1 MQTEIPYFIITVMN
15 KVLLNQIIPRI
26 GRMLK
31 LYREKTGRN
40 QGDIAAQ
47 AGISISML
55 SQIERGMV
63 SPSIDTLVMVCQSLG
78 LDPADLFKT
87 LSTDL
92 PVRIHHRGERLTM
105 VNEGIRYEQL
115 MTSSQGVYQM
125 ELFLLEVDPGH
136 KTTLSGKGH
145 DGVEIGFVLNGTA
158 ILNIDS
164 VDYMIQE
171 GDSMY
176 FNSHLPHQLCNSG
189 SDVFRAVW
197 SISPPHVDYLQTGNE
212 ELKNI

>member
-1 MQTEIPYFIITVMN
+1 MGNPYFIITVMN
-15 KVLLNQIIPRI
+15 KVLLNQVVPRI

-63 SPSIDTLVMVCQSLG
+63 SPSIDTLVMVCQALG
-78 LDPADLFKT
+78 LDPADLFKK
-87 LSTDL
+87 LSNDR
-92 PVRIHHRGERLTM
+92 PVRIHHQSERLTM
-105 VNEGIRYEQL
+105 INEGVRYEQL

-125 ELFLLEVDPGH
+125 ELFLLEMNPGS
-136 KTTLSGKGH
+136 KTTLSGRGH
-145 DGVEIGFVLNGTA
+145 EGVEVGYVLGGMA
-158 ILNIDS
+158 VLNIDGI
-164 VDYMIQE
+164 DYPLKE

-176 FNSHLPHQLCNSG
+176 FNSHLPHQLSNSG
-189 SDVFRAVW
+189 KDMFRAVW
-197 SISPPHVDYLQTGNE
+197 SISPPHVDYLHTADNE
-212 ELKNI
+212 HENN